1 MNWGLGRRAP
11 QLKLAT
17 CNFPN
22 AADLRLITVLQWCT
36 NALRAVSNWQATLQ
50 SYSFTALIVMQTP
63 CKLSGSLRCCHLL
76 QLVPQTCRKNSFS
89 IRQNRFALILI
100 RAEHCVFFIGSIFF
114 LKKIY
119 IYILIYSYYL
129 MISLLR
135 SWLGLNYFM
144 CGLLSTGE
152 KRPLGPIGYIPT
164 DDLVVER

>member
-1 MNWGLGRRAP
+1 MLYTLYYMLFTWSNVNQNSSMASLIIVQTYLYVHDNMEMNWGLGRRAP

-89 IRQNRFALILI
+89 IRQNKFALILI

-114 LKKIY
+114 
-119 IYILIYSYYL
+119 
-129 MISLLR
+129 
-135 SWLGLNYFM
+135 
-144 CGLLSTGE
+144 
-152 KRPLGPIGYIPT
+152 
-164 DDLVVER
+164 

>member
-114 LKKIY
+114 LKKKKINLFLLFNDFTFQ
-119 IYILIYSYYL
+119 ILT
-129 MISLLR
+129 
-135 SWLGLNYFM
+135 WLKLFYVWLIIHWGKA
-144 CGLLSTGE
+144 T
-152 KRPLGPIGYIPT
+152 P
-164 DDLVVER
+164 